1 MSGTV
6 VSVGI
11 AGCAVLLCAGALTAG
26 QAAVASQRAA
36 ASADAA
42 ALAAADTVTGL
53 HPGDPC
59 VRAAAVAS
67 RGGANLDDCSVDGL
81 VATVIVTVTVSVAPW
96 GAARAQARAGPPP

>member
-1 MSGTV
+1 MTGTV

-11 AGCAVLLCAGALTAG
+11 AGCTVLLCAGALTAG

-36 ASADAA
+36 AAADAA

-67 RGGANLDDCSVDGL
+67 SGGASIDDCTVDGL
-81 VATVIVTVTVSVAPW
+81 VATITVTVSVAPW
-96 GAARAQARAGPPP
+96 GTARAQARAGPPP